1 MDDPSGYSTVENL
14 HLPMPDPKLEIR
26 HYGRTQAQDNQLGFY
41 TEEQRK
47 VLHGEADS
55 MDRTDEGLDVNQVNC
70 FYTKNYL
77 IRRFLFNS
85 NCIKHFLG
93 NRRICRTLYSLWGQC
108 YV

>member
-1 MDDPSGYSTVENL
+1 
-14 HLPMPDPKLEIR
+14 MPDPKLEIR

-70 FYTKNYL
+70 FDLSGVPRVTLTALN
-77 IRRFLFNS
+77 N
-85 NCIKHFLG
+85 FLG
-93 NRRICRTLYSLWGQC
+93 NRRICRTLYGLWGQC

>member
-55 MDRTDEGLDVNQVNC
+55 MDRTDEGLDVNQVN
-70 FYTKNYL
+70 
-77 IRRFLFNS
+77 RFDLSGGPCVTLKLKQLFR
-85 NCIKHFLG
+85 K
-93 NRRICRTLYSLWGQC
+93 SLNLQNVVQPVGPMLC
-108 YV
+108 VK